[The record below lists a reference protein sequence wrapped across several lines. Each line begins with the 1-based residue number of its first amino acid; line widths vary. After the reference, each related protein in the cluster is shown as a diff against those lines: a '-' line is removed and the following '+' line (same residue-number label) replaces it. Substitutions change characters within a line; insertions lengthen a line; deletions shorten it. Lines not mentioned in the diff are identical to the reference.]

1 MTIAGLS
8 LRDLQYAVAVA
19 ETRHFGRAA
28 ARCAVSQPALSE
40 QIRKLEA
47 LLGTP
52 LFERGHKGVQVTATG
67 ARLLQQASRVL
78 AEAHGLLEM
87 ARTAADSPVTTLR
100 LAAIQTLGPYY
111 LPLLLRT
118 VRHAL
123 PGLMLG
129 LAEGQTDALVESLRS
144 GATDAILAAL
154 PLPMEGLRHSAL
166 FWEPFV
172 LVCPAGHR
180 LATLARLHLPDLAAD
195 DLILLEEGHC
205 LRDQALSLCAGI
217 APDVRHATSIETLWH
232 MIAAGEGYSLLPA
245 LSLAGR
251 GAMEGLVTCRALPDR
266 EAGRTIA
273 LAWRSTDPRGPELAR
288 LAGLLRN
295 SLPEGV
301 VPLDPKPGC
310 GDVQQ

>member
-1 MTIAGLS
+1 MNSSIAGLS

-28 ARCAVSQPALSE
+28 TRCAVSQPALSE

-47 LLGTP
+47 VLGSP
-52 LFERGHKGVQVTATG
+52 LFERGHKGVQITSNG

-87 ARTAADSPVTTLR
+87 ARDAADSAVSTLR

-111 LPLLLRT
+111 LPLLLRQ
-118 VRHAL
+118 VRAAL
-123 PGLMLG
+123 PGLMLR
-129 LAEGQTDALVESLRS
+129 LAEGQTEALVDSLR
-144 GATDAILAAL
+144 GGTTDAILAAL
-154 PLPMEGLRHSAL
+154 PLPAEGLRSSAL

-180 LATLARLHLPDLAAD
+180 LATLPRLHLPDLAAD

-205 LRDQALSLCAGI
+205 LRDQALSLCAGA
-217 APDVRHATSIETLWH
+217 APEVRHATSIETLWH

-245 LSLAGR
+245 LSLTGR
-251 GAMEGLVTCRALPDR
+251 QAVAGLVTCRPLPDP
-266 EAGRTIA
+266 EAGRMIA
-273 LAWRSTDPRGPELAR
+273 LAWRTTDPRGGDLAK
-288 LAGLLRN
+288 LAEQLRAD
-295 SLPEGV
+295 LPAGV
-301 VPLDPKPGC
+301 LPASARPA
-310 GDVQQ
+310 